1 MKLGIFGGSFNPPH
15 KKHENIAHSLIEEN
29 YVDKVIFVPV
39 GEFYPKKDLAPFKDR
54 LAMLKLISD
63 KSKLI
68 CSDIANNEAYK
79 YTYQVLDYF
88 KNKYNADIYFI
99 CGMDNL
105 IEFDTWK
112 NYEYVLKNYKLL
124 VINRNNTNTCEILKK
139 YHDYLQNIIITN
151 IEENNI
157 SSSLIRN
164 RINDDEFLKENLNSK
179 VYKYIKNNFS
189 LYRQCDRIYDNFGG
203 IYERNNKK

>member
-1 MKLGIFGGSFNPPH
+1 
-15 KKHENIAHSLIEEN
+15 
-29 YVDKVIFVPV
+29 
-39 GEFYPKKDLAPFKDR
+39 
-54 LAMLKLISD
+54 
-63 KSKLI
+63 
-68 CSDIANNEAYK
+68 
-79 YTYQVLDYF
+79 
-88 KNKYNADIYFI
+88 
-99 CGMDNL
+99 MDNL

-157 SSSLIRN
+157 SSSLIIN

-189 LYRQCDRIYDNFGG
+189 LYR
-203 IYERNNKK
+203 